1 MFYIMYMGVSLK
13 VLLHVDV
20 NGGSLLRRVDSSD
33 YIDHPIWEIL
43 ERKTLLM
50 PTIGDLIAV
59 ISLCLTCLGLGYSIG
74 SNSDKTTKND
84 RP

>member
-1 MFYIMYMGVSLK
+1 MYMGISLK

-43 ERKTLLM
+43 ERRTLLM
-50 PTIGDLIAV
+50 LSSVT
-59 ISLCLTCLGLGYSIG
+59 
-74 SNSDKTTKND
+74 
-84 RP
+84 